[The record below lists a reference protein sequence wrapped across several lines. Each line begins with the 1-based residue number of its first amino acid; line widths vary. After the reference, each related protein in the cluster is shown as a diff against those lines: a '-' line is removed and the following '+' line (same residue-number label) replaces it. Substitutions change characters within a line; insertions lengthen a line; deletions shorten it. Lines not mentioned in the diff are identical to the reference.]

1 MYIYQP
7 IGSSTTLGNYGNR
20 HALST
25 ASGNAASSYL
35 MANLQGFRVSFLG
48 PIGIAFE
55 GGGIN
60 DINDKVDELEDIV
73 DRDFT
78 SDVDVEAM
86 ETEVLRIITD
96 GVATAAAT
104 TTFDVA
110 AVTAAI
116 SNAADIEEAIT
127 AVTNVVN
134 TTAITDAISEAD
146 AYVVSEVSDLLDDID
161 STVAEVNDVIT
172 DISNTTYVKF
182 SVTTHAPFMPIIY
195 KTRRR
200 GVFMI
205 DASASLVGRAGIL
218 ADDITLTGL
227 DELRSVTTATD
238 LTDIDLD
245 NVDVE
250 TDLSLHIKRASD
262 LRFGIG
268 YSEMVARSE
277 TSAFIVGGRVNF
289 HKLALGQKL
298 TVLTEDEDSNVSYGD
313 FLISRDTVESGI
325 SLDLGVILAGRNYQL
340 GASIAN
346 VNEPTFNYEGL
357 GDCTGLSG
365 ADLTSCNAAISFADK
380 GTISLNE
387 TYTME
392 AQMTLDAAI
401 KSKDQHFSLAGSYD
415 VNPIKDPLGDE
426 YQWSVVSLSYFSD
439 NFFFPGMR
447 VGYRKNLVGS
457 ELDYLTA
464 GVTFYRRL
472 DFDVAYAEEN
482 EDGNS
487 GVSLSMGYSFVF

>member
-1 MYIYQP
+1 MIGLGIFSSTVMSSMYIYQP

-25 ASGNAASSYL
+25 ASGNAASPYL
-35 MANLQGFRVSFLG
+35 MANLQGFRVSLLG
-48 PIGIAFE
+48 PIGIAVE

-60 DINDKVDELEDIV
+60 DINDKIDELRGIVDE
-73 DRDFT
+73 DFT
-78 SDVDVEAM
+78 SDIDLDAI
-86 ETEVLRIITD
+86 ETEAKAILIAD
-96 GVATAAAT
+96 GQAKANEFIVNKLDGLLGDIDT
-104 TTFDVA
+104 TL
-110 AVTAAI
+110 
-116 SNAADIEEAIT
+116 EEAN
-127 AVTNVVN
+127 A
-134 TTAITDAISEAD
+134 
-146 AYVVSEVSDLLDDID
+146 
-161 STVAEVNDVIT
+161 VIT
-172 DISNTTYVKF
+172 DISDAVYVKF
-182 SVTTHAPFMPIIY
+182 SATTQAPFMPIVY

-200 GVFMI
+200 GVFMV

-218 ADDITLTGL
+218 ADNITLTGL
-227 DELRSVTTATD
+227 DELRNITTATD
-238 LTDIDLD
+238 LVGADLD
-245 NVDVE
+245 NVEVEADV
-250 TDLSLHIKRASD
+250 SLHIKRASD

-268 YSEMVARSE
+268 YSEMISRSE
-277 TSAFIVGGRVNF
+277 TSALIVGGRVNF
-289 HKLALGQKL
+289 HKLALSQKL
-298 TVLTEDEDSNVSYGD
+298 EVLGEDEDSSVSYGD
-313 FLISRDTVESGI
+313 FLISRDNVEQGV

-346 VNEPTFNYEGL
+346 VNEPTFDYEGL

-365 ADLTSCNAAISFADK
+365 ADLNSCNAAIRLANN
-380 GTISLNE
+380 GVLSLNE
-387 TYTME
+387 TYKME

-457 ELDYLTA
+457 ELNYLTA

-472 DFDVAYAEEN
+472 DFDIAYAEEN
-482 EDGNS
+482 EDGNT
-487 GVSLSMGYSFVF
+487 GLSLSMGYSFVF